1 MTTLSK
7 KDILQKLVQGAV
19 NFSPTLDTYQIQP
32 NSIDLRLGTTFY
44 MPKAWEYNEKGRCAL
59 KVDYLDYQNKQE
71 SFKIVT
77 LKPGQYFEIL
87 ANEFVIA
94 STYEKIEL
102 KAPDLMAVMYARS
115 SIIRR
120 GLIIESG
127 IIDAQYSGYLMIP
140 IVNNTHSQIIRL
152 YPGERICQLVL
163 HTLSSPLN
171 PEDAKKHGEVSAK
184 YESSTPFG
192 LEARSDSAEEVELI
206 KAGRLDEL
214 KEKFTLAKILPY
226 GSSQ

>member
-7 KDILQKLVQGAV
+7 KDILKKIQEQAIR
-19 NFSPTLDTYQIQP
+19 FSPSLDSHQIQP

-44 MPKAWEYNEKGRCAL
+44 IPKAWECNEKGRCAL
-59 KVDYLDYQNKQE
+59 KIDYLDYQNKQE
-71 SFKIVT
+71 SFKIVS

-87 ANEFVIA
+87 SNEFIIA

-102 KAPDLMAVMYARS
+102 KAPDIMAVMYARS

-140 IVNNTHSQIIRL
+140 IVNNTNSQIIRL

-163 HTLSSPLN
+163 HTLSGELTAQ
-171 PEDAKKHGEVSAK
+171 DAQKHGSQSAK
-184 YESSTPFG
+184 YESSTPYG
-192 LEARSDSAEEVELI
+192 LEARSDSADEVELI
-206 KAGRLDEL
+206 KAGRLEEL
-214 KEKFTLAKILPY
+214 KNRFAL
-226 GSSQ
+226 